1 MDQTLRTELGAPSV
15 NRLIVLRERNLQQA
29 LIASE
34 QVESKLGNLRKQS
47 VLAGFDSPTQI
58 IPSHATQ
65 RARRDALPPPEQLR
79 ANLRSALSGLPFRPH
94 VFDPFLFDAEA
105 AKIGKLLD
113 RKSFHET
120 TLGIKLDSLLFRDA
134 GHWTALIPLRE
145 VADPGQLKDAV
156 ARWNIPGLI
165 LMNIKHQSDQLYQ
178 SYFHTILRLSI
189 MGLLAIVLLL
199 AFSLRSP
206 VRVLKVLAPLIGA
219 VTVTLAIMLNIG
231 SLLTIFN
238 LIGLLLVVAV
248 GSNYALFFE
257 RLAENGE
264 IRETTLFSLLIAN
277 ISTTIG
283 FGTLSFSNIPV
294 LHDIGMT
301 VAIGAILS
309 LGMSAIMMAR
319 PRLDE
324 PAY

>member
-1 MDQTLRTELGAPSV
+1 
-15 NRLIVLRERNLQQA
+15 
-29 LIASE
+29 
-34 QVESKLGNLRKQS
+34 
-47 VLAGFDSPTQI
+47 
-58 IPSHATQ
+58 
-65 RARRDALPPPEQLR
+65 
-79 ANLRSALSGLPFRPH
+79 
-94 VFDPFLFDAEA
+94 
-105 AKIGKLLD
+105 
-113 RKSFHET
+113 
-120 TLGIKLDSLLFRDA
+120 
-134 GHWTALIPLRE
+134 
-145 VADPGQLKDAV
+145 
-156 ARWNIPGLI
+156 
-165 LMNIKHQSDQLYQ
+165 
-178 SYFHTILRLSI
+178 

-257 RLAENGE
+257 RLAENRE